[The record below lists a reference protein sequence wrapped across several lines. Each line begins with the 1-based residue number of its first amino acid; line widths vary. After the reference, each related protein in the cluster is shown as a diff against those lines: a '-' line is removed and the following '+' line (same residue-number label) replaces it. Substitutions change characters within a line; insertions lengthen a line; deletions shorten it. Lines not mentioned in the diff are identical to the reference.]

1 MCSFFVSYSLST
13 TSNPRLL
20 YSSFSIFALMKSLS
34 TSPTQSINAGGT
46 LLTFEKPLIMGIL
59 NVTPDSFF
67 DGGQHQSINLAL
79 AKARQLVDEGA
90 SLIDIGAYSSRPGA
104 AEISVSEELDRA
116 IPAIKA
122 LKQQFPNI
130 ILSIDTFRAEVAE
143 AAIEA
148 GAHIIND
155 ISGGTLD
162 ENMFATVARLQVP
175 YILMHMRGTPD
186 TMQQLTDYEDI
197 IHDVAYFLADKVSK
211 LRELGVRDIII
222 DPGFG
227 FAKNIEQNYELLHR
241 IDELHYLGLPILG
254 GLSRKSMIYKKL
266 NISPQ
271 ESLLG
276 TVALNTLL
284 LSKGVQI
291 LRVHDVK
298 EAQQLVDLL
307 F

>member
-1 MCSFFVSYSLST
+1 MLLS
-13 TSNPRLL
+13 PKI
-20 YSSFSIFALMKSLS
+20 SIFALMKSLS
-34 TSPTQSINAGGT
+34 TYPTQSINAGGT
-46 LLTFEKPLIMGIL
+46 LLNFEKPLVMGIL

-67 DGGQHQSINLAL
+67 DGGQHSSVAQAL
-79 AKARQLVDEGA
+79 VKAQQLLDEGA
-90 SLIDIGAYSSRPGA
+90 SIIDVGAYSSRPGA
-104 AEISVSEELDRA
+104 AEVTVEEELARA
-116 IPAIKA
+116 VPVIKA
-122 LKQQFPNI
+122 LNQHFPNAL
-130 ILSIDTFRAEVAE
+130 LSIDTFRAEVAA
-143 AAIEA
+143 AAIAA

-162 ENMFATVARLQVP
+162 EHMFARVAELQVP

-186 TMQQLTDYEDI
+186 TMQELTEYDDI
-197 IHDVAYFLADKVSK
+197 VQDVAYFLGEQVSK
-211 LRELGVRDIII
+211 LRALGVRDIIL

-227 FAKNIEQNYELLHR
+227 FAKTMEQNYELLHR

-271 ESLLG
+271 ESLVG

-284 LSKGVQI
+284 LNKGLHI